1 MRLLADENIPLTM
14 VVALRSKGHDVAW
27 VAESNPS
34 IHDTDVLHRAAE
46 EQRVLLTFDKDFGE
60 LAVRKQLPA
69 ESGVVLLRISNKPAL
84 ATSLLLKV
92 LDLHSSFAGRFVVV
106 EEQRVRDRA
115 L

>member
-1 MRLLADENIPLTM
+1 MMRLLADENIPLTM

-27 VAESNPS
+27 VAESNLS

-46 EQRVLLTFDKDFGE
+46 EQRVLLTFDKE